1 MRVSAPGADMPQPD
15 GPRQP
20 GRSRSEL
27 ERLLDRTVLGPTHP
41 ELGTCWSFTGMTTPY
56 GRIAKARTVTPTDLA
71 GSSFA
76 VQFPRARSYT
86 TGAESTPAGILITW
100 SSSPMR
106 RINGTCARRTVS
118 MGIRCPARTS
128 GSGQTGSEPA
138 GRVTQRTSGRSGNA
152 STPARTGAESRPL
165 SRSPIGSVMLTSST
179 SALVGALDWGSA
191 QKPAAERPGPLDERF
206 VDGGRG
212 HEGVDHVPPQRE
224 HPARL
229 TARRT
234 GGRP

>member
-1 MRVSAPGADMPQPD
+1 MRVSAPGADMPKPD

-86 TGAESTPAGILITW
+86 PHCKHGHPLSGENL
-100 SSSPMR
+100 
-106 RINGTCARRTVS
+106 RIGPN
-118 MGIRCPARTS
+118 
-128 GSGQTGSEPA
+128 GSEPA
-138 GRVTQRTSGRSGNA
+138 GRV
-152 STPARTGAESRPL
+152 
-165 SRSPIGSVMLTSST
+165 
-179 SALVGALDWGSA
+179 
-191 QKPAAERPGPLDERF
+191 
-206 VDGGRG
+206 
-212 HEGVDHVPPQRE
+212 
-224 HPARL
+224 
-229 TARRT
+229 
-234 GGRP
+234 